1 MAIQRRVYP
10 ACQALIKDGCCIR
23 LRFGVEHYSDLLL
36 LISFHSV
43 VIMATETQEIVP
55 VDETNEELVSS
66 EKKVEY
72 SVKSEV
78 ISTVKA
84 HETVTYVTEVR
95 SESETVEN
103 HVQDSTVETTEE
115 ITIVQNGDPEENK
128 DEEKAEVAET
138 EPEKTTENGEEDSP
152 APEEPKVE
160 ANIELNVEATP
171 AETNAEAAEPSPEI
185 EEEPPKIILHQ
196 LPPVKEIVSRS
207 PQCLALETFVKMSGI
222 PYTNE
227 YEEKAQDV
235 TKENKGKIPYIVYKN
250 NKVEGL
256 KNCIGFLKKEF
267 EIDTDKHLSPTDEAV
282 VHAFRTMI
290 EESTNWSLVYYRWVD
305 NYGESK
311 KMFSKLPP
319 VLNVVS
325 PKMFQNKCKKSLE
338 SHVIGRHNRE
348 ELYNIA
354 EQDLNAL
361 AAFLGEKAFF
371 LGDQPSSF
379 DAVAFG
385 LLANFEYGTVGSPQ
399 QNLIQEKLTNLHDFN
414 ERMKEKYWSN
424 WEEICGDE
432 KLQEKP
438 KPSLV
443 KRLSFRGNKKSKK
456 PAKEGEKSEP
466 TSPSDETKD
475 AGEAK
480 QNGEEAKDDGETAD
494 SPQVNGEPEASGEAT
509 GDEEKKDESE
519 ENKDDS
525 KETKDD
531 ADKPEETAKPD
542 EPAKDE
548 GEPKTE

>member
-1 MAIQRRVYP
+1 
-10 ACQALIKDGCCIR
+10 
-23 LRFGVEHYSDLLL
+23 
-36 LISFHSV
+36 
-43 VIMATETQEIVP
+43 MATETQDIVP
-55 VDETNEELVSS
+55 TDETSQELVTG

-78 ISTVKA
+78 ISTVKT

-103 HVQDSTVETTEE
+103 HVQETTTEE
-115 ITIVQNGDPEENK
+115 VTIVQNGDAEESK
-128 DEEKAEVAET
+128 DEKKAEVAEI
-138 EPEKTTENGEEDSP
+138 EAEKPKENGEEESP

-160 ANIELNVEATP
+160 ANIELNVETTP
-171 AETNAEAAEPSPEI
+171 PVADAEAAEAVETSPEAAQPSPEI
-185 EEEPPKIILHQ
+185 EEEPPKVVLHQ

-222 PYTNE
+222 PYENE

-235 TKENKGKIPYIVYKN
+235 TKENKGKIPYIVYKKH
-250 NKVEGL
+250 KVEGL
-256 KNCIGFLKKEF
+256 KNCINFLKKEF
-267 EIDTDKHLSPTDEAV
+267 ETDTDKDLSPTDEAV

-325 PKMFQNKCKKSLE
+325 PKMFQNKCKKSIE

-354 EQDLNAL
+354 EQDLKAL
-361 AAFLGEKAFF
+361 SAFLGEKSFF

-385 LLANFEYGTVGSPQ
+385 LLGNFDYGTVGSPQ
-399 QNLIQEKLTNLHDFN
+399 QTLIRDKLTNLHDFN
-414 ERMKEKYWSN
+414 ERMKEKYWSD
-424 WEEICGDE
+424 WDEICGAE
-432 KLQEKP
+432 KFQEKP
-438 KPSLV
+438 KASLV

-456 PAKEGEKSEP
+456 PAKDEGEKSEP
-466 TSPSDETKD
+466 TSPSEETKD

-480 QNGEEAKDDGETAD
+480 VNGEAAET
-494 SPQVNGEPEASGEAT
+494 PQVNGEAEGE
-509 GDEEKKDESE
+509 GSDEKKDEGD
-519 ENKDDS
+519 ENKDENAE
-525 KETKDD
+525 KKG
-531 ADKPEETAKPD
+531 EEAKPD
-542 EPAKDE
+542 ETATSDETTKPEESAAAAPDE
-548 GEPKTE
+548 GEKAAE

>member
-1 MAIQRRVYP
+1 
-10 ACQALIKDGCCIR
+10 
-23 LRFGVEHYSDLLL
+23 
-36 LISFHSV
+36 
-43 VIMATETQEIVP
+43 MATETQEIVP
-55 VDETNEELVSS
+55 AEETNQELVSG
-66 EKKVEY
+66 EKKVEF

-78 ISTVKA
+78 ISTVKT

-115 ITIVQNGDPEENK
+115 ITIVQNGEAEDNK
-128 DEEKAEVAET
+128 DEEKAEVAEP
-138 EPEKTTENGEEDSP
+138 EPEKPTENGEEECP

-171 AETNAEAAEPSPEI
+171 AETNAEATEPSPEI
-185 EEEPPKIILHQ
+185 EEELPKVILHQ

-207 PQCLALETFVKMSGI
+207 PQCLALETYIKMSGI
-222 PYTNE
+222 AYENE

-235 TKENKGKIPYIVYKN
+235 TKENKGKIPYIVYKK

-256 KNCIGFLKKEF
+256 KNCIEFLKKEF

-290 EESTNWSLVYYRWVD
+290 EESTYWSLIYYRWVD

-325 PKMFQNKCKKSLE
+325 PKMFQNKCKKSIE

-354 EQDLNAL
+354 EQDLSAL

-371 LGDQPSSF
+371 LGEQPSSF

-385 LLANFEYGTVGSPQ
+385 LLANFEYGTIGSPQ
-399 QNLIQEKLTNLHDFN
+399 QNLIKDKLTNLHDFD

-424 WEEICGDE
+424 WDDICGAD
-432 KLQEKP
+432 KFQEKP
-438 KPSLV
+438 KSSLV

-475 AGEAK
+475 AGETK
-480 QNGEEAKDDGETAD
+480 ENGEQAKENGETAE
-494 SPQVNGEPEASGEAT
+494 SPQVNGEAEASGEAT
-509 GDEEKKDESE
+509 TSEKKDESE
-519 ENKDDS
+519 ENKDECAE
-525 KETKDD
+525 KKDEG
-531 ADKPEETAKPD
+531 DKPEETAKPD
-542 EPAKDE
+542 ERAKDE
-548 GEPKTE
+548 GEKSAE

>member
-1 MAIQRRVYP
+1 
-10 ACQALIKDGCCIR
+10 
-23 LRFGVEHYSDLLL
+23 
-36 LISFHSV
+36 
-43 VIMATETQEIVP
+43 MATEVQDIVP
-55 VDETNEELVSS
+55 VDETNQELIAG

-78 ISTVKA
+78 ISTVKT

-103 HVQDSTVETTEE
+103 HVQETTTEE
-115 ITIVQNGDPEENK
+115 VVIVQNGDAEESK
-128 DEEKAEVAET
+128 EEEEKAEPVVAE
-138 EPEKTTENGEEDSP
+138 EEKPKENGEEESP
-152 APEEPKVE
+152 ASEEPKVE
-160 ANIELNVEATP
+160 ANIESKVEATP
-171 AETNAEAAEPSPEI
+171 AEADAGAAETSPEAAEPSPDI
-185 EEEPPKIILHQ
+185 EEEPPKVILHQ

-222 PYTNE
+222 PYENE

-235 TKENKGKIPYIVYKN
+235 TKENKGKIPYIVYKK

-256 KNCIGFLKKEF
+256 KNCINFLKKEF
-267 EIDTDKHLSPTDEAV
+267 ETETDKDLSPTDEAV

-325 PKMFQNKCKKSLE
+325 PKMFQNKCKKSIE

-354 EQDLNAL
+354 EQDLKAL
-361 AAFLGEKAFF
+361 SAFLGEKPFF

-385 LLANFEYGTVGSPQ
+385 LLGNFDYGTVGSPQ
-399 QNLIQEKLTNLHDFN
+399 QNLIREKLTNLHDFN
-414 ERMKEKYWSN
+414 ERMKEKFWSD
-424 WEEICGDE
+424 WDEICGAE
-432 KLQEKP
+432 KFQEKP
-438 KPSLV
+438 KASLV

-456 PAKEGEKSEP
+456 PAKEEGEKSEP
-466 TSPSDETKD
+466 TSPSEETKD
-475 AGEAK
+475 AGETK
-480 QNGEEAKDDGETAD
+480 ENGETSE
-494 SPQVNGEPEASGEAT
+494 SPKVNGEAEAEGEAS
-509 GDEEKKDESE
+509 DDKKDESE
-519 ENKDDS
+519 EKKDEAAE
-525 KETKDD
+525 KKDEEQ
-531 ADKPEETAKPD
+531 KPEETATSDETAKP
-542 EPAKDE
+542 EETKAPDE
-548 GEPKTE
+548 GEKGAE

>member
-1 MAIQRRVYP
+1 
-10 ACQALIKDGCCIR
+10 
-23 LRFGVEHYSDLLL
+23 
-36 LISFHSV
+36 
-43 VIMATETQEIVP
+43 MATENQDIVP
-55 VDETNEELVSS
+55 VDETNQELVTS

-78 ISTVKA
+78 ISTVKT

-95 SESETVEN
+95 DESETVEN
-103 HVQDSTVETTEE
+103 HVQTVETTEE
-115 ITIVQNGDPEENK
+115 VTIVQNGDAEDHK
-128 DEEKAEVAET
+128 DEEKTEEAET
-138 EPEKTTENGEEDSP
+138 EPEKPKENGEEESP
-152 APEEPKVE
+152 VPEEPKVE

-171 AETNAEAAEPSPEI
+171 AETNAEATEATEAAEPSPEI
-185 EEEPPKIILHQ
+185 EEEPPKVVLHQ

-207 PQCLALETFVKMSGI
+207 PQCLALETFIKMSGI
-222 PYTNE
+222 PYQNE

-235 TKENKGKIPYIVYKN
+235 TKENKGKIPYIVYK
-250 NKVEGL
+250 KDRVEGL
-256 KNCIGFLKKEF
+256 KNCMNFLKKEF
-267 EIDTDKHLSPTDEAV
+267 ESDTDKHLSPTDHAV

-305 NYGESK
+305 NYGQSK

-325 PKMFQNKCKKSLE
+325 PKMFQNKCKKSIE

-385 LLANFEYGTVGSPQ
+385 LLANFDYGAEGSPQ
-399 QNLIQEKLTNLHDFN
+399 RNLIQEKLTNLHDFN
-414 ERMKEKYWSN
+414 ERMKEKYWSS
-424 WEEICGDE
+424 WDEICGDE

-438 KPSLV
+438 AKPSLV
-443 KRLSFRGNKKSKK
+443 KRLSFRGSKKPKK

-475 AGEAK
+475 EAK
-480 QNGEEAKDDGETAD
+480 ENGEQGKENGETAE
-494 SPQVNGEPEASGEAT
+494 SPQVNGEASGEAT
-509 GDEEKKDESE
+509 TSEDKKDEGEDKKDDSAEKKDE
-519 ENKDDS
+519 
-525 KETKDD
+525 
-531 ADKPEETAKPD
+531 ADKPDEAAKPD
-542 EPAKDE
+542 ETAKDE
-548 GEPKTE
+548 GEKSAE

>member
-1 MAIQRRVYP
+1 
-10 ACQALIKDGCCIR
+10 
-23 LRFGVEHYSDLLL
+23 
-36 LISFHSV
+36 
-43 VIMATETQEIVP
+43 MATETQDIVA
-55 VDETNEELVSS
+55 VDETNQELVAG

-78 ISTVKA
+78 ISTVKT

-95 SESETVEN
+95 SEETVEN

-115 ITIVQNGDPEENK
+115 IVIVQNGDAEDNK
-128 DEEKAEVAET
+128 DAEKAEVTES
-138 EPEKTTENGEEDSP
+138 EPEKPKENGEEESP

-160 ANIELNVEATP
+160 ANIASNVETTP
-171 AETNAEAAEPSPEI
+171 AETNAEAAAEPSPEI
-185 EEEPPKIILHQ
+185 EEEPSKVILHQ
-196 LPPVKEIVSRS
+196 LPPIKEIVSRS
-207 PQCLALETFVKMSGI
+207 PQCLALETFIKMSGI
-222 PYTNE
+222 PYQNE

-235 TKENKGKIPYIVYKN
+235 TKENKGKIPYIVYKKD
-250 NKVEGL
+250 KVEGL
-256 KNCIGFLKKEF
+256 KNCIDFLKKEF
-267 EIDTDKHLSPTDEAV
+267 EIDMDNHLSPADQAV

-319 VLNVVS
+319 VLNFVS
-325 PKMFQNKCKKSLE
+325 PKMFQNKCKKSIE

-379 DAVAFG
+379 DTVAFG
-385 LLANFEYGTVGSPQ
+385 LLANFEYASIGSPQ
-399 QNLIQEKLTNLHDFN
+399 QTLIQEKLTNLHDFN

-424 WEEICGDE
+424 WEEICGAE

-443 KRLSFRGNKKSKK
+443 KRLSFRGSKKSKK
-456 PAKEGEKSEP
+456 PAKEEGEKSEP
-466 TSPSDETKD
+466 TSPNDETKD
-475 AGEAK
+475 EAK
-480 QNGEEAKDDGETAD
+480 ENGEQGKENGETGED
-494 SPQVNGEPEASGEAT
+494 PQVNGEPSGEAT
-509 GDEEKKDESE
+509 ASEDKKDESEDNKDESAEKKDES
-519 ENKDDS
+519 
-525 KETKDD
+525 
-531 ADKPEETAKPD
+531 DKPEEAAKSDETAK
-542 EPAKDE
+542 EE
-548 GEPKTE
+548 GEKSAE